1 MICNK
6 AQLADVFGVT
16 ERSLTSWESQGMP
29 IESRPGRG
37 ISNQYDSAKCI
48 EWRTQRVLNGE
59 RQLSPRER
67 KDLAQ
72 AQLAELQLAREAT
85 LLLRADEISL
95 GLSHMLV
102 ATRSHMERWPRR
114 IYAKLKRNG
123 VEFPL
128 SDLVDFVN
136 EGLNVLAENMPDFLC
151 DDIAVL
157 ADLAYREGLFADRFD
172 LDRLRDDCDDC
183 DVSCDQAADTQDE
196 DCPGS
201 GIDALIDTD
210 SSEAKND
217 G

>member
-72 AQLAELQLAREAT
+72 AQLAELQLAKESS
-85 LLLRADEISL
+85 LILRADEVSL

-172 LDRLRDDCDDC
+172 LGRLRDDCDGEC
-183 DVSCDQAADTQDE
+183 ESVSQETDQ
-196 DCPGS
+196 S
-201 GIDALIDTD
+201 
-210 SSEAKND
+210 
-217 G
+217 